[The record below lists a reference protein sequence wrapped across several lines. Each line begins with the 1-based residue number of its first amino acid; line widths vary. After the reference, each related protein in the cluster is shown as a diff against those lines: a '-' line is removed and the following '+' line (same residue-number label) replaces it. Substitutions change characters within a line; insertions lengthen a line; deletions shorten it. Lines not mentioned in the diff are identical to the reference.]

1 MTARTLPRGR
11 GAARSGRVV
20 RLRRRFLP
28 ADTLVVLALV
38 AVVGFLFIYP
48 FAMLVFG
55 AFRTAAPGLPGD
67 FSADGVVNAYKDPKV
82 WSTLKNSAL
91 YSGGVQVLCLTM
103 GAFFAW
109 VVTRTTTPLRRLVT
123 PMMVL
128 VFATPTIF
136 FTIGWGMLGR
146 DPAGLINVGY
156 RKLPLPG
163 DAIVNVESWYG
174 IIGVT
179 ALKLTAVVY
188 FLFLGSFM
196 GLNRSLEEAS
206 RVSGAGRLQT
216 VLRVELP
223 VLAPAI
229 TGIAIL
235 GFTAGL
241 SLLDIPLLLGLPA
254 HINVFPTEILNHVTA
269 ETPSDYAG
277 ASALSMLLVVIVI
290 GLVLVQRRLLGGRS
304 FVTVTG
310 KSDDHARWDI
320 GRWKYLCAA
329 LIVLYA
335 VLALVLPVGQL
346 ILGSLQPFFGVYS
359 NLTTENFAAV
369 LDDPDTMSALVTTLT
384 VSGVAGLV
392 GTAVAVV
399 VTYVGKNSRSRLRS
413 VPVMGVWILMALP
426 GVTVGLAILWG
437 YLAVPGLRELYSTIW
452 ILVIALAVHA
462 VPITSRATEGSIAQ
476 IGTELEEAARICG
489 TSPAR
494 TLVVI
499 TGRLILPS
507 FLVGW
512 FVAAVL
518 SAGNL
523 DVPILLASPDNQT
536 LPVKAYSLYQSGDAG
551 QAGAAFCL
559 MMASF
564 VVVLAAGWAASR
576 LLRRLALG
584 PGRFGTGR
592 FGTGR
597 TA

>member
-1 MTARTLPRGR
+1 MTARTLPRGTAR
-11 GAARSGRVV
+11 GGRIGGRIV
-20 RLRRRFLP
+20 RARRRFLP
-28 ADTLVVLALV
+28 ADTLVVLVLV
-38 AVVGFLFIYP
+38 LLVGFLFIYP
-48 FAMLVFG
+48 FLMLVYG

-67 FSADGVVNAYKDPKV
+67 FSADGITGAYKDSKV
-82 WSTLKNSAL
+82 WTTLKNSAL
-91 YSGGVQVLCLTM
+91 YSGAVQVLCLTM

-123 PMMVL
+123 PIMVL

-146 DPAGLINVGY
+146 DPAGLINAGY
-156 RKLPLPG
+156 RHLPLPG
-163 DAIVNVESWYG
+163 DSIVNVESWYG

-179 ALKLTAVVY
+179 SLKLTAIVY

-206 RVSGAGRLQT
+206 RVAGAGRLST

-254 HINVFPTEILNHVTA
+254 DIHVFPTEILSHVTA

-277 ASALSMLLVVIVI
+277 ASALSMLLVAIVI
-290 GLVLVQRRLLGGRS
+290 GLVLVQRRLLGQRS

-310 KSDDHARWDI
+310 KSDDRARWDI
-320 GRWKYLCAA
+320 GRWKYACTAV
-329 LIVLYA
+329 IVLYA
-335 VLALVLPVGQL
+335 LLAVVLPVGQL
-346 ILGSLQPFFGVYS
+346 VLGSLQPFFGVYS
-359 NLTTENFAAV
+359 HLTTANYTAV
-369 LDDPDTMSALVTTLT
+369 LDDPETTSALVTTLI

-392 GTAVAVV
+392 GTAIAVV
-399 VTYVGKNSRSRLRS
+399 VTYVGKNSRSRFRS

-426 GVTVGLAILWG
+426 GITVGLAILWA

-452 ILVIALAVHA
+452 ILVIALAVHS

-489 TSPAR
+489 TSATR
-494 TLVVI
+494 TLVMI

-551 QAGAAFCL
+551 QAGAAFCV

-564 VVVLAAGWAASR
+564 IVVLAFGWTASL
-576 LLRRLALG
+576 LLRRLGRG
-584 PGRFGTGR
+584 PAT
-592 FGTGR
+592 
-597 TA
+597 

>member
-1 MTARTLPRGR
+1 
-11 GAARSGRVV
+11 
-20 RLRRRFLP
+20 
-28 ADTLVVLALV
+28 
-38 AVVGFLFIYP
+38 
-48 FAMLVFG
+48 
-55 AFRTAAPGLPGD
+55 
-67 FSADGVVNAYKDPKV
+67 
-82 WSTLKNSAL
+82 
-91 YSGGVQVLCLTM
+91 
-103 GAFFAW
+103 
-109 VVTRTTTPLRRLVT
+109 
-123 PMMVL
+123 MVL

-156 RKLPLPG
+156 RALPLPG
-163 DAIVNVESWYG
+163 DSIVNVESWYG

-179 ALKLTAVVY
+179 SLKLTAIVY

-254 HINVFPTEILNHVTA
+254 DIHVFPTEILSHVTA

-277 ASALSMLLVVIVI
+277 ASALSMLLVAIVVV
-290 GLVLVQRRLLGGRS
+290 LVLVQRRLLGGRS

-310 KSDDHARWDI
+310 KSDDRARWDI
-320 GRWKYLCAA
+320 GRWKYACTAV
-329 LIVLYA
+329 IVLYGVLA
-335 VLALVLPVGQL
+335 VLLPVGQL
-346 ILGSLQPFFGVYS
+346 VIGSLQPFFGVYS
-359 NLTTENFAAV
+359 NFTTANYTAV
-369 LDDPDTMSALVTTLT
+369 LDDPETTSALVTTLT
-384 VSGVAGLV
+384 VSGVAGLA
-392 GTAVAVV
+392 GTAIAVV
-399 VTYVGKNSRSRLRS
+399 VTYVGKNSRSRLRG
-413 VPVMGVWILMALP
+413 VPAMGVWILMALP
-426 GVTVGLAILWG
+426 GITVGLAILWA

-489 TSPAR
+489 TSATR

-551 QAGAAFCL
+551 QAGASFCVL
-559 MMASF
+559 MASF
-564 VVVLAAGWAASR
+564 VVVLAVGWTAGT
-576 LLRRLALG
+576 LLRRWGGGA
-584 PGRFGTGR
+584 RGTTR
-592 FGTGR
+592 R
-597 TA
+597 TATRLRDELV

>member
-1 MTARTLPRGR
+1 MTAPTLPRGTAGGGR
-11 GAARSGRVV
+11 TGGRAAGRIV
-20 RLRRRFLP
+20 RARRRFLP
-28 ADTLVVLALV
+28 ADTLVVLVLV
-38 AVVGFLFIYP
+38 LLVGFLFIYP
-48 FAMLVFG
+48 FLMLVYG

-67 FSADGVVNAYKDPKV
+67 FSADGVTGAYKDSKV
-82 WSTLKNSAL
+82 WTTLKNSAL
-91 YSGGVQVLCLTM
+91 YSGAVQVLCLTM

-123 PMMVL
+123 PIMVL

-146 DPAGLINVGY
+146 DPAGLINAGY
-156 RKLPLPG
+156 RQLPLPG
-163 DAIVNVESWYG
+163 DSIVNVESWYG

-179 ALKLTAVVY
+179 SLKLTAVVY

-206 RVSGAGRLQT
+206 RVAGAGRLST

-254 HINVFPTEILNHVTA
+254 DIHVFPTEILSHVTA
-269 ETPSDYAG
+269 VTPSDYAG
-277 ASALSMLLVVIVI
+277 ASALSMLLVAIVI
-290 GLVLVQRRLLGGRS
+290 GLVLVQRKLLGQRS

-310 KSDDHARWDI
+310 KSDDRARWDI
-320 GRWKYLCAA
+320 GRWKYACTAV
-329 LIVLYA
+329 IVLYA
-335 VLALVLPVGQL
+335 LLAVVLPVGQL
-346 ILGSLQPFFGVYS
+346 VLGSLQPFFGVYS
-359 NLTTENFAAV
+359 NFTTANYTAV
-369 LDDPDTMSALVTTLT
+369 LDDPETTSALVTTLI
-384 VSGVAGLV
+384 VSGVAGLA
-392 GTAVAVV
+392 GTAIAVV
-399 VTYVGKNSRSRLRS
+399 VTYVGKNSRSRFRS

-426 GVTVGLAILWG
+426 GITVGLAILWA

-452 ILVIALAVHA
+452 ILVIALAVHS

-489 TSPAR
+489 TSATR
-494 TLVVI
+494 TLIMI

-551 QAGAAFCL
+551 QAGAAFCV

-564 VVVLAAGWAASR
+564 IVVLAAGWTASL
-576 LLRRLALG
+576 LLRRLGRG
-584 PGRFGTGR
+584 PAT
-592 FGTGR
+592 
-597 TA
+597 